1 MPNPWH
7 PCVCLYNKQK
17 WCTPPRSFDSKNCT
31 QIQPFKT
38 TLVSMQQAQVVHGAR
53 GCCKRN
59 LPACMNY
66 STLLKSFKPFVFA
79 TSAGGAR
86 CQVLLQKENLP
97 ACINQNTMLKS
108 LKPCVI
114 ASSASGARRQELLQ
128 KEILPACRNQNTML
142 KSLKPCVIATSAGG
156 ARRQELLQEKLARQR
171 ELALVAE
178 EAAERRRL
186 AEAARQAGLSDKAR
200 KKEQAQVPVAA
211 DAADAVYVHVRACA
225 CACACVFDFVANM
238 SRGSAQMQRNKALA
252 VAPLS
257 VSLLLHKMKP
267 ILIQSHLFLATP
279 ATHSAQSNEAAVLN
293 HIKL

>member
-97 ACINQNTMLKS
+97 AC
-108 LKPCVI
+108 
-114 ASSASGARRQELLQ
+114 
-128 KEILPACRNQNTML
+128 
-142 KSLKPCVIATSAGG
+142 G

-252 VAPLS
+252 VAPLRPSLILRPPSKVKKKDNLLVDVLVLVAFHLS
-257 VSLLLHKMKP
+257 VQDERRAAAALIGSRHLHAC
-267 ILIQSHLFLATP
+267 IVLQ
-279 ATHSAQSNEAAVLN
+279 AAFQLRL
-293 HIKL
+293 KEERRAAAK